1 MIEIERKFLV
11 KNVDFLT
18 EQDAGFNIQQ
28 AYIMES
34 NDRSLRIRIKNER
47 AFLTLKIG
55 KNALERLEFEYEIS
69 LIEAQ
74 TMLQC
79 CSRVLYKK
87 RFEVWHQNVR
97 WEVDVFQGDL
107 LGLYL
112 AEVEL
117 ESLDQNIEL
126 PDWVGEEVTHD
137 PQYLNVNLIKRLEVR

>member
-11 KNVDFLT
+11 KNVDFLP

-34 NDRSLRIRIKNER
+34 NDRSLRVRIKNER

-69 LIEAQ
+69 LVEAQ
-74 TMLQC
+74 AMLQC
-79 CSRVLYKK
+79 CSRVLHKK
-87 RFEVWHQNVR
+87 RFKVWHQNVR

-117 ESLDQNIEL
+117 ESLHQNIEL

>member
-11 KNVDFLT
+11 KNVDFLP

-34 NDRSLRIRIKNER
+34 NDRSLRVRIKNER

-69 LIEAQ
+69 LVEAQ
-74 TMLQC
+74 AMLQC
-79 CSRVLYKK
+79 CSRVLHKK
-87 RFEVWHQNVR
+87 RFKVWHQNVR

-117 ESLDQNIEL
+117 ESLDQNIDL

>member
-11 KNVDFLT
+11 KNVDFLP

-34 NDRSLRIRIKNER
+34 NDRSLRVRIKNER

-69 LIEAQ
+69 LVEAQ
-74 TMLQC
+74 AMLQC
-79 CSRVLYKK
+79 CSRVLHKK

>member
-34 NDRSLRIRIKNER
+34 DDRSLRIRIKNER

-126 PDWVGEEVTHD
+126 PEWVGEEVTHD

>member
-11 KNVDFLT
+11 KNVDFLP

-79 CSRVLYKK
+79 CSRVLHKK
-87 RFEVWHQNVR
+87 RFEVWYQNVR

>member
-34 NDRSLRIRIKNER
+34 NDRSLRVRIKNER

-69 LIEAQ
+69 LVEAQ
-74 TMLQC
+74 AMLQC
-79 CSRVLYKK
+79 CSRVLHKK
-87 RFEVWHQNVR
+87 RFKVWHQNVR

-117 ESLDQNIEL
+117 ESLDQNIDL